1 MGHILVAGSVNVDRL
16 WRLDAPLRGGA
27 RLTYHSATLRCGGGG
42 FTTGA
47 ALLALGHAVTI
58 VATLA
63 DDGLGR
69 ACFDRLATLGFDL
82 SGVRFAG
89 GRTTPLDIFIDPS
102 GERTILAP
110 RTTEARRLVR
120 LPRLPAE
127 LVYVNVRRMEPAV
140 LAGLAPGTR
149 RVAQV
154 PLEPGE
160 QRPAD
165 VLIGAVPDGGIDL
178 GGIDIGR
185 IDLGGDAFAQAR
197 RIAGPS
203 LATLVLT
210 DGARPVQLFDSAGRS
225 SVEVAA
231 VTAADTTGAG
241 DVFAAGY
248 IDALLREE
256 PAAEAARH
264 ASTVAAR
271 FLTDRDAFWSQ
282 APLEPNT

>member
-16 WRLDAPLRGGA
+16 WQLDAPLRAGA
-27 RLTYHSATLRCGGGG
+27 RLTYRGSTLRCGGGG

-58 VATLA
+58 AATLA
-63 DDGLGR
+63 DDGLGH
-69 ACFDRLATLGFDL
+69 ACFDRLATLGFDV
-82 SGVRFAG
+82 SGVRFF
-89 GRTTPLDIFIDPS
+89 GRHTTPLDIFIDPS

-110 RTTEARRLVR
+110 RSTEARRLAQ
-120 LPRLPAE
+120 LPHPPAD
-127 LVYVNVRRMEPAV
+127 LVYVNVRRMQPGA

-154 PLEPGE
+154 PLEPRE

-165 VLIGAVPDGGIDL
+165 VLIGAAPDGG
-178 GGIDIGR
+178 

-210 DGARPVQLFDSAGRS
+210 DGPRPV
-225 SVEVAA
+225 
-231 VTAADTTGAG
+231 
-241 DVFAAGY
+241 
-248 IDALLREE
+248 
-256 PAAEAARH
+256 
-264 ASTVAAR
+264 
-271 FLTDRDAFWSQ
+271 
-282 APLEPNT
+282 